1 MNEPNFTE
9 ILSHFS
15 INLPLKPFGNGHI
28 NTTFQVGDPPCYIL
42 QKINTAVF
50 ADAEGLMENVMAVT
64 NHLRRKIA
72 EEGGAPER
80 ETLTYLKTEEG
91 SNFYRD
97 AEGNC
102 WRMYRFIG
110 DAHAFET
117 ATPKLFA
124 ESARAFGNFQK
135 MLADFP
141 ADTLHETIPQFHDTA
156 ARLKQLRAAVLENKS
171 GRADAVG
178 AEIEFAFARAGEAD
192 TIVSALQ
199 NGEIPLRVTHNDTKL
214 NNVLFDD
221 QTDKTLC
228 VIDLDTVMPGSLLY
242 DYGDALRFGAS
253 TAAEDETDLAKV
265 QFDLELFR
273 AYTDAYLE
281 TLAGSITER
290 EIDLLPMG
298 AKLITL
304 ECGMRF
310 LADYINGDVYFR
322 IHREN
327 QNLDRARTQFKL
339 VADMES
345 KFDEMKAI
353 VRTAKEKYCCF

>member
-1 MNEPNFTE
+1 MNEPDFAK
-9 ILSHFS
+9 ILSRFS
-15 INLPLKPFGNGHI
+15 IDLPAKPFGNGHI
-28 NTTFQVGDPPCYIL
+28 NSTFAVGEPPRYVL
-42 QKINTAVF
+42 QRINTAVF
-50 ADAEGLMENVMAVT
+50 TDPEGLMENVTAVT
-64 NHLRRKIA
+64 SHLRRKIA
-72 EEGGAPER
+72 ATGGNPDR
-80 ETLTYLKTEEG
+80 ETLTYLQTADGK
-91 SNFYRD
+91 NFYRD
-97 AEGNC
+97 ETGSC
-102 WRMYRFIG
+102 WRVYRFIG
-110 DAHAFET
+110 DAHVFEA
-117 ATPKLFA
+117 ATPALFA
-124 ESARAFGNFQK
+124 DSARAFGNFQK

-156 ARLKQLRAAVLENKS
+156 ARLEQLRAAIAENKS

-192 TIVSALQ
+192 TIVAALQ
-199 NGEIPLRVTHNDTKL
+199 KGEIPLRVTHNDTKL

-221 QTDKTLC
+221 QTNKTLC

-253 TAAEDETDLAKV
+253 TAAEDETDLSRV
-265 QFDLELFR
+265 TFDLDLFR
-273 AYTDAYLE
+273 AYTEAYLE
-281 TLAGSITER
+281 SLAGSITER
-290 EIDLLPMG
+290 EIELLPMG

-322 IHREN
+322 IHREG
-327 QNLDRARTQFKL
+327 QNLDRAHTQFKL